1 MGKCD
6 KITMNTRLYF
16 LCWGRLNTFV
26 FDGALITVERFI
38 FQKRIWIFNKK
49 LFFTVFSPRYL
60 QYVIIIGFPS
70 ANYCPNVFR
79 THLWSSA
86 PGVKGRLHRIQ
97 RLQSKNPHTLTGMI
111 SLGAKRNMKGILT
124 SCGQGCVIVGAWRT
138 AWATRPASQ
147 CQPFNKGFAGWNWRT
162 KITQRGVL
170 GKWDEGCK
178 TGENAIRDKSRVQFN
193 VFQSLSPF
201 PAVSCAY
208 EGGRKRRLHIACQQL
223 SH

>member
-1 MGKCD
+1 MLREIKYFWLWWCFD
-6 KITMNTRLYF
+6 NSRKVHISERKYESLTKSSFLQCSVQDIYSRRLWLDF
-16 LCWGRLNTFV
+16 QVQT
-26 FDGALITVERFI
+26 TV
-38 FQKRIWIFNKK
+38 
-49 LFFTVFSPRYL
+49 L
-60 QYVIIIGFPS
+60 
-70 ANYCPNVFR
+70 NVFR
-79 THLWSSA
+79 THPWSSA
-86 PGVKGRLHRIQ
+86 SGVKGRLHWIHW
-97 RLQSKNPHTLTGMI
+97 LQSKNPHTLTGMI

-138 AWATRPASQ
+138 AWATRAASQ
-147 CQPFNKGFAGWNWRT
+147 CQLFNKGFAGWNWRT
-162 KITQRGVL
+162 KITQWGVL

-208 EGGRKRRLHIACQQL
+208 EGGRKRCLHIACQQL